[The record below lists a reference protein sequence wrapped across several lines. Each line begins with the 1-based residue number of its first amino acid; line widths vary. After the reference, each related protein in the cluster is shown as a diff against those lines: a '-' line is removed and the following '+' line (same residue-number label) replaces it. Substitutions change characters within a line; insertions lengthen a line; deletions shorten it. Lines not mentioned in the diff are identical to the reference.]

1 MAKCLVTKLKEA
13 TNNISLLKIGEMRVH
28 VSPLNG
34 IDYSSS
40 NLEINVE
47 SGKTLNLEIIG
58 NGYFTDSTLSSN
70 LGKSLVLSSGRKV
83 YLSDGEYEVS
93 IISKY
98 DITNFIDGGRNFTVD
113 IRDLRFCPTISYI
126 SLREN
131 SYGDISNLKN
141 IKSIYITIASNN
153 VKGDI
158 SVFSENNVLQIL
170 KIVSKNV
177 FGNISVFRNNT
188 ELTQLSFINSN
199 CNGDLANI
207 APKLKVFYSNENSTF
222 SWSNRSSDKTLFSIL
237 FYPLINNLDK
247 MLIDISTCTDGDFST
262 KVIEVRGNRTSSSDE
277 AIAILQSRGYTVSI
291 RA

>member
-13 TNNISLLKIGEMRVH
+13 TNNMSLLKIGEMRVH

-98 DITNFIDGGRNFTVD
+98 DITSFIDGGRNFTVD
-113 IRDLRFCPTISYI
+113 IRDLRFCPTISFI
-126 SLREN
+126 SLLEN

-141 IKSIYITIASNN
+141 IKSPYISILSNN

-158 SVFSENNVLQIL
+158 SAFSENNIL
-170 KIVSKNV
+170 NTLRIVSKNI
-177 FGNISVFRNNT
+177 FGDISAFRNKT
-188 ELTQLSFINSN
+188 ALIYLSLINSN
-199 CNGDLANI
+199 CNGDLATI
-207 APKLKVFYSNENSTF
+207 APNLKTFYSNDNSIF
-222 SWSNRSSDKTLFSIL
+222 SWSNRSSDKTLFSI
-237 FYPLINNLDK
+237 FNYPLINNLDK
-247 MLIDISTCTDGDFST
+247 MLIDISTCMDGNFST
-262 KVIEVRGNRTSSSDE
+262 KVIEVRGNRTSSSDD
-277 AIAILQSRGYTVSI
+277 AITILQNKGYTVSI
-291 RA
+291 H

>member
-13 TNNISLLKIGEMRVH
+13 TNNMSLLKIGEMRVH

-40 NLEINVE
+40 YLEIDVE

-126 SLREN
+126 VLREN

-141 IKSIYITIASNN
+141 IESTYITIASNN

-158 SVFSENNVLQIL
+158 RVFSENNIL
-170 KIVSKNV
+170 HILEINSKNV
-177 FGNISVFRNNT
+177 FGDISAFRNKT
-188 ELTQLSFINSN
+188 ALISLSLKNSN
-199 CNGDLANI
+199 CNGDLATI
-207 APKLKVFYSNENSTF
+207 APNLKSFHSNDNSIF
-222 SWSNRSSDKTLFSIL
+222 SWSNRSSDKTLFSI
-237 FYPLINNLDK
+237 FNHPLINNLDK
-247 MLIDISTCTDGDFST
+247 MLIDISTCMDGNFSI

-277 AIAILQSRGYTVSI
+277 AITTLQNKGYTVSI
-291 RA
+291 F